1 MGILLQKDPKV
12 RKLGKPGRRCWRP
25 TAKDRSL
32 VQSLIRAGI
41 SHDEVAAVLKISR
54 TTLTKHMQH
63 EMKTGHLLAV
73 AAVSDSVFKLATKG
87 RPAHVKLQAGIFWLK
102 ARARWRDSDASGAF
116 LATMRP
122 LKEMSDDEFSAL
134 LQVNGMPPLDIADN
148 VVPITGRRR

>member
-63 EMKTGHLLAV
+63 EMKTGHLLPV
-73 AAVSDSVFKLATKG
+73 AAVSDSVFKLARADRRMSSSK
-87 RPAHVKLQAGIFWLK
+87 PAF
-102 ARARWRDSDASGAF
+102 SG
-116 LATMRP
+116 
-122 LKEMSDDEFSAL
+122 
-134 LQVNGMPPLDIADN
+134 
-148 VVPITGRRR
+148 